1 MSMGASNI
9 SLDTPIRV
17 LIECKEL
24 IQTKEGYHMAK
35 NSNNN
40 NKSNTSNNTSTNNST
55 NTSNNTRKSNRS
67 RTMNNVN
74 RNAGK
79 ILAGLLAVSCLIIG
93 LSIQASR
100 ARAKEAVPAKGEGI
114 EGTIAMSGAWA
125 LYPMAVKWAEE
136 FQKIHPKVRIDIAAG
151 GAGKGIAD
159 ALAGVVDIGMVSR
172 DIHPAE
178 IQKGAFWVSVVKD
191 AVVPTISEKNP
202 ALKDILMKGVK
213 KEVLAAIWVTGA
225 VKSWS
230 EVAGSE
236 VIGSKVAGGKGRDSK
251 GKDKDKDKDK
261 KSEGNDIIHVYT
273 RSDACGAAETWAQY
287 LGKNQEDL
295 LGIGVYGDPGLVE
308 AVSTD
313 SLGIG
318 FNNINYAYQA
328 RTKAQAKGIR
338 ILPIDLNGNGR
349 LDGDENFYQ
358 NRDTIA
364 RSIAAGKYP
373 SPPARNLHFVSQ
385 GRPRKKV
392 VAAFM
397 TWVLTDGQKYV
408 TESGYIN
415 LSEEKLREGLKKLGG
430 E

>member
-1 MSMGASNI
+1 
-9 SLDTPIRV
+9 
-17 LIECKEL
+17 
-24 IQTKEGYHMAK
+24 MAK

-40 NKSNTSNNTSTNNST
+40 NKSNSNSSNTSSNTSNTSNNTSTNNSA

-67 RTMNNVN
+67 RTINTLNK
-74 RNAGK
+74 NAGK
-79 ILAGLLAVSCLIIG
+79 VLAGLLAVSCLIIG

-100 ARAKEAVPAKGEGI
+100 ARAKEAVPAKGVEI

-191 AVVPTISEKNP
+191 AVVPTISAKNP

-213 KEVLAAIWVTGA
+213 KEALAAIWVTGA

-230 EVAGSE
+230 EVIESGVAGRGVAGSE
-236 VIGSKVAGGKGRDSK
+236 VIGSKFAGGKGGDSK
-251 GKDKDKDKDK
+251 GNDQDKDK
-261 KSEGNDIIHVYT
+261 KSKGNDSIHVYT

-338 ILPIDLNGNGR
+338 VMPIDLNGNGR
-349 LDGDENFYQ
+349 LDVDENFYQ
-358 NRDTIA
+358 DRDTIA

-385 GRPRKKV
+385 GRPRKKL

-415 LSEEKLREGLKKLGG
+415 LSEEKLQEGLKKLGG